1 MDLFDNNIEIN
12 DAFQRSARIDSS
24 IQDGFIENYIFHNT
38 SRTILNRIA
47 NSYAKSNQGSFTLT
61 GPYGTGKSSLALF
74 LHALIHKDKQIKNLA
89 VKRAKANK
97 KDPFNKVFLE
107 EKQWFSITIVGGKL
121 NANELIANAIDQAIQ
136 NSWIDK
142 TIPASL
148 QTKTKPQ
155 TEQIVKKLNKIV
167 LELDKKNYGLLL
179 VIDEMGRLLE
189 FASNTGGDLNLFQE
203 IAENFSIMDK
213 YD

>member
-12 DAFQRSARIDSS
+12 DAFQRSARIDSI

-47 NSYAKSNQGSFTLT
+47 TSYAKSNQGSFTLT

-74 LHALIHKDKQIKNLA
+74 LNALIHTDKQIQDHA
-89 VKRAKANK
+89 VQRAKANK
-97 KDPFNKVFLE
+97 KDAFSKVFLE
-107 EKQWFSITIVGGKL
+107 DKKWFSITIVGGKL
-121 NANELIANAIDQAIQ
+121 NANELIANAIDQAIE
-136 NSWIDK
+136 NSWIHK

-167 LELDKKNYGLLL
+167 FELDKKKLWITSCY
-179 VIDEMGRLLE
+179 R
-189 FASNTGGDLNLFQE
+189 
-203 IAENFSIMDK
+203 
-213 YD
+213 